1 MPCGFWGDLGMAN
14 MPDEDKI
21 KIWNWIFSLPA
32 DEIGLKHSIGIGIQI
47 STAPINKADLF
58 ENQIEGYKKKPPDRQ
73 PPVGALGCSKT
84 PWLAKAPESQP
95 T

>member
-1 MPCGFWGDLGMAN
+1 MAN

-58 ENQIEGYKKKPPDRQ
+58 ENQIEGYNELSEEERQRIQKDYFKKQKWQKSPEGKKKI
-73 PPVGALGCSKT
+73 
-84 PWLAKAPESQP
+84 ES
-95 T
+95 